1 MTDMFDPWPDLRDV
15 WEVFEVDL
23 ANGISADGAV
33 CRVQLML
40 VDYVRK
46 SLDRLGVNLDDLAVR
61 AVALVVAKA
70 MSTKGG
76 ASSQYDREGRL
87 QESEWG
93 TKDWT
98 GATLEEVMGIMGGY
112 DPRLWPSPAIREHV
126 APPILPHERGYTRL

>member
-23 ANGISADGAV
+23 ANGMSADRAV
-33 CRVQLML
+33 CGVQLML

-46 SLDRLGVNLDDLAVR
+46 SLDGLGVNLDELAVR

-76 ASSQYDREGRL
+76 SGHQSHDRDGQL
-87 QESEWG
+87 QECEW
-93 TKDWT
+93 DARDRT
-98 GATLEEVMGIMGGY
+98 GATLEEAMSLIGG
-112 DPRLWPSPAIREHV
+112 DDSRLWPSPAIREHV
-126 APPILPHERGYTRL
+126 APPAIPT